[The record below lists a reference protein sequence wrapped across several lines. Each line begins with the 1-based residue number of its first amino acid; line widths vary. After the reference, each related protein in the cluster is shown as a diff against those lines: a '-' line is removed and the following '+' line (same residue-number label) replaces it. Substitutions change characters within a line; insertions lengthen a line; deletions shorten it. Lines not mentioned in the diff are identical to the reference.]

1 MGSEFMDLI
10 IIVSE
15 EYYNVHGKPNQVV
28 FFVFFDLSTT
38 RPTKMLKKQRR
49 TTPAITGIKIAYS

>member
-15 EYYNVHGKPNQVV
+15 EYYNIQAKPNQVV
-28 FFVFFDLSTT
+28 FFFFFDLSIT
-38 RPTKMLKKQRR
+38 RPTKMLKKERR
-49 TTPAITGIKIAYS
+49 TMPAITGIKIAYS

>member
-28 FFVFFDLSTT
+28 FFFFDLSIT